1 MKLFKRVF
9 VVALAVAMVFSLAAC
24 GTVEENGENGEYDD
38 PVETVESVE
47 IGYVEWACATASS
60 YLVKNIITE
69 VMGHEAT
76 LTALGAGVMWQSVG
90 TGDIDFFVCAWLPGT
105 HADYYSELEGD
116 MVDLGPNYEGAR
128 IGLVVPAYV
137 EIDSIAE
144 LADYADE
151 FDGKIVGIDAG
162 AGIMAAA
169 ADAIDVYG
177 MDLELQESSDAA
189 MTAALSAA
197 IADEEWVV
205 VTGWAPHWKFADWD
219 LKFLDDPEGVFGG
232 AETINTITRLDFA
245 DDNPE
250 IQAFLDNFF
259 MTPEQLGELIGMMN
273 EYDDNN
279 EAAQAWID
287 ANMDVVNG
295 WLGQ

>member
-1 MKLFKRVF
+1 MKLFTKLF
-9 VVALAVAMVFSLAAC
+9 VVALAAAMVFSLAAC
-24 GTVEENGENGEYDD
+24 GTVDENGENGENGE

-47 IGYVEWACATASS
+47 IGYVEWACATAQS
-60 YLVKNIITE
+60 YLVKNVITE
-69 VMGHEAT
+69 VMGHEAS
-76 LTALGAGVMWQSVG
+76 LTSLGAGVMWQSVG

-128 IGLVVPAYV
+128 IGLVVPTYV
-137 EIDSIAE
+137 DIDSIAD

-151 FDGKIVGIDAG
+151 FDVRIVGIDAG

-169 ADAIDVYG
+169 AEAIEVYG
-177 MDLELQESSDAA
+177 LDFELLDSSDAA
-189 MTAALSAA
+189 MTAELSSA
-197 IADEEWVV
+197 IDNEEWIV

-219 LKFLDDPEGVFGG
+219 LKFLDDPEEVFGG

-273 EYDDNN
+273 EYDDND

-287 ANMDVVNG
+287 ANMDIVND
-295 WLGQ
+295 WLGN